1 MRYAGKPA
9 DFPVF
14 FGDASVLYIS
24 VKIRQI

>member
-1 MRYAGKPA
+1 MRYAGKPEG
-9 DFPVF
+9 FPVF